1 MDETHNPGT
10 PPTAAVAEKALA
22 DGEKGAVV
30 QRDGATY
37 AIAPHLPCGLVTP
50 DQLRRLADVAERYG
64 CQAMKVTSAQRIA
77 LIGLQAKDLDA
88 VWGELGL
95 SPGGLT
101 GDCVRS
107 VQVCTGMQYC
117 KRAQQDSLPL
127 GLEIDRDH
135 HGRPMPGKLK
145 IGISGCANQCAE
157 TATKDIGLVGSKQ
170 GWDLWVGGCGGA
182 VPCLGAKIVRGAAA
196 ERAKALVDG
205 TVAFYQSHAR
215 PKERLGRTLAR
226 LGLGALTD
234 ALGLPKLEPEAS
246 RRV

>member
-1 MDETHNPGT
+1 MSETPNPGL
-10 PPTAAVAEKALA
+10 PPTDSAAGRLLP

-37 AIAPHLPCGLVTP
+37 AVAPHLPCGLITP
-50 DQLRRLADVAERYG
+50 ALLRRLADVAERYG

-95 SPGGLT
+95 ARGGLA

-107 VQVCTGMQYC
+107 VRVCTGMQYC
-117 KRAQQDSLPL
+117 KRAQQDSVPI
-127 GLEIDRDH
+127 GLQIDRDH
-135 HGRPMPGKLK
+135 HGKPMPGKLK

-182 VPCLGAKIVRGAAA
+182 VPCLGTRIARGTSA
-196 ERAKALVDG
+196 EQAKAWVDG
-205 TVAFYQSHAR
+205 TITFYQTNAR

-226 LGLGALTD
+226 LGIAALLDT
-234 ALGLPKLEPEAS
+234 LGLPRLA
-246 RRV
+246 